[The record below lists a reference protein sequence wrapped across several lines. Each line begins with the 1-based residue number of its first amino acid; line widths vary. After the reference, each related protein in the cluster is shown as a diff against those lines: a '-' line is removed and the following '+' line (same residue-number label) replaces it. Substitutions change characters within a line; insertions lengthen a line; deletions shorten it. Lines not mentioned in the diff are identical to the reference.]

1 MSGGWWKEGEGSPA
15 YPGGQRGRRAH
26 TTTVEGAEPEWQWV
40 VRWLLSLV
48 VGQQGLCE
56 ADGSKSSAVVVFSF
70 QGFCGGF
77 RFVQSVRGCVFAACA
92 GPVGGVSG

>member
-1 MSGGWWKEGEGSPA
+1 MSGGWWKEG
-15 YPGGQRGRRAH
+15 
-26 TTTVEGAEPEWQWV
+26 EGAEPEWQWV

-70 QGFCGGF
+70 QWFCGGF

-92 GPVGGVSG
+92 NFVLNTASSTSCFKRIYGSSNSWP